1 MTSLARRTREST
13 TPIRPV
19 STLIFAPAIRLLF
32 REYEFG
38 RIRQNEERP
47 VFLSTAELRELTGYQ
62 KPALQRRWLAEHGYK
77 FDVRADGRA
86 VVLAA
91 AIEQKLAGHHTS
103 GGQPDWSALE

>member
-1 MTSLARRTREST
+1 MNSGVFVRTRKQT
-13 TPIRPV
+13 
-19 STLIFAPAIRLLF
+19 
-32 REYEFG
+32 
-38 RIRQNEERP
+38 

-91 AIEQKLAGHHTS
+91 AIEQKLAGRHTS
-103 GGQPDWSALE
+103 GVQPDWSALE